1 MNEKER
7 YTGAWATPDLIGRRA
22 ILEQIDTALSDASG
36 PSIIALYGPGGI
48 GKTRILNDTLKRSRP
63 GVRLAQQAVDLYD
76 IQYHSS
82 LALAGAI
89 YASLGVADGDPFR
102 AFEEKR
108 ERQSRAQTSGDV
120 RQIAEATQ
128 NALKAF
134 IDDLNRFSQSQ
145 HVVLA
150 LDTVERIAYGATGQR
165 PPFQIAAAW
174 QWLVETVPDW
184 GNVTVLVAGRNQI
197 RHLFPDLEQHP
208 AIRLT
213 TIEVGPFTL
222 EETNDYLDAVARAAE
237 QAGEQAVADTL
248 RSLTPQRREQ
258 AYRYSGGAPIMLALL
273 ADYISIAGFGQ
284 LPGILDIETDP
295 VRARDEL
302 ERQIVERMM
311 GAEGIRDTLPML
323 GRAPKGVD
331 DELLAHLL
339 DIPVDEARRRLEAI
353 RRLSFIKVR
362 GSRYFLHDEMYD
374 ILARQIYSAPDDA
387 PEAERVNKAIIEW
400 YQVRVDGHHKQLDTL
415 YAPIEQERLFV
426 EVTPR
431 IDHVRIAGV
440 QQEIQRLLIERMYYT
455 LRLDPLDGF
464 REYVRLS
471 FYAILTGNTML
482 DIQSQAELLVF
493 LDERDPSGQQSF
505 IDGLERDVVLGVA
518 TIRPVVRLYAENDY
532 ARTIQRAQ
540 RLRQEEPHMLQTAGG
555 STEAALNIWEA
566 LARIGRASEEEQD
579 LERADHL
586 LDTAKRIL
594 RAIDESP
601 DVSKAQRWRTRSLLA
616 LAHHAC
622 GFGLRVRGQVRP
634 AIEEYRRAAARWRQ
648 VDIPICLAWT
658 LNNLGFVESEK
669 GSFADGQR
677 LVEESLAIRKEL
689 GARALIGLSYATLS
703 LVLVYAG
710 NYTHAKE
717 NAERALR
724 LFRAVEYRLGQGLA
738 LRNLAEVLRR
748 SVRRDDDPAERVKIL
763 REAHDCAYAAY
774 ELFESIDDRPR
785 QIESLIEVGN
795 ALRDLIGIKRDHPN
809 LQLPWPLENDLNKLL
824 QQSVQALERAT
835 DLARQTNNVFRQ
847 VDAWINIAYAGFN
860 GERPDI
866 IERGLVK
873 ARTAIPD
880 HYLITRHRI
889 PDSRD
894 QSIQNPQVFNQLA
907 RIHMLIGYRLFAHY
921 QRLNRSA
928 GNVKDVAQ
936 EYARIATL
944 FVDETPTDFQ
954 AVDDCLRYAIRH
966 YALAFECDRV
976 FIGSD
981 PYTLSDPGG
990 LRGQDRVYNRLKDL
1004 SAEELDIV
1012 AEAVRT
1018 FERDYP
1024 VGRSAMRD
1032 LLERRALLI
1041 E

>member
-1 MNEKER
+1 MNEEER

-22 ILEQIDTALSDASG
+22 ILDQIDTALSDASG

-48 GKTRILNDTLKRSRP
+48 GKTRILNDTLRRSRG
-63 GVRLAQQAVDLYD
+63 GVFLAQQAVDLYD
-76 IQYHSS
+76 MRYHSS
-82 LALAGAI
+82 LALASAI
-89 YASLGVADGDPFR
+89 YASLGVADGSPFR

-108 ERQSRAQTSGDV
+108 EQQYRAQTSGDV
-120 RQIAEATQ
+120 RQIAVATQ
-128 NALKAF
+128 DALQAF
-134 IDDLNRFSQSQ
+134 IDDVNRLSQSQ

-150 LDTVERIAYGATGQR
+150 LDTLERIAYGATEQR
-165 PPFQIAAAW
+165 LPFQVAAAW

-197 RHLFPDLEQHP
+197 RHLFPDLERRP

-222 EETNDYLDAVARAAE
+222 EETDGYLDAVARAAE

-258 AYRYSGGAPIMLALL
+258 VYCYSGGAPIMLALL

-295 VRARDEL
+295 ARAREEL

-362 GSRYFLHDEMYD
+362 GSRYFLHDEMYA
-374 ILARQIYSAPDDA
+374 ILERQIYSAPDDA

-555 STEAALNIWEA
+555 STEAALKIWEA

-622 GFGLRVRGQVRP
+622 GFGLRVRGQIRP

-795 ALRDLIGIKRDHPN
+795 ALRDLIGIKHDHPS
-809 LQLPWPLENDLNKLL
+809 LLKEDLDTLM
-824 QQSVQALERAT
+824 QQSVQAQERAA

-847 VDAWINIAYAGFN
+847 VDVCVNIAYAGFN
-860 GERPDI
+860 GERLDI
-866 IERGLVK
+866 IEKGLVA
-873 ARTAIPD
+873 AREAIPAD
-880 HYLITRHRI
+880 YLITRRGL
-889 PDSRD
+889 PDLHNPN
-894 QSIQNPQVFNQLA
+894 IQNRQLFTQLA
-907 RIHMLIGYRLFAHY
+907 RIHMLIGSRLFTHY
-921 QRLNRSA
+921 HRLVQSA

-936 EYARIATL
+936 EYARIAAS
-944 FVDETPTDFQ
+944 FVDEISADFQ
-954 AVDDCLRYAIRH
+954 SVNDCLRYAVHH
-966 YALAFECDRV
+966 YALAFEYDRLY
-976 FIGSD
+976 S
-981 PYTLSDPGG
+981 LSDPGG
-990 LRGQDRVYNRLKDL
+990 LRAKNTVYNWLKDL

-1012 AEAVRT
+1012 AQTVHAI
-1018 FERDYP
+1018 ERDYP

-1032 LLERRALLI
+1032 LLESRALLI

>member
-48 GKTRILNDTLKRSRP
+48 GKTRILNDTLRRSRP

-145 HVVLA
+145 HVVIA
-150 LDTVERIAYGATGQR
+150 LDTLERIAYGATEQR
-165 PPFQIAAAW
+165 PPFQVAASW
-174 QWLVETVPDW
+174 QWLVETLPDW

-197 RHLFPDLEQHP
+197 RHLFPNLKQRP

-213 TIEVGPFTL
+213 PIEVGPFTQA
-222 EETNDYLDAVARAAE
+222 ETNDYLDAVARAAE

-362 GSRYFLHDEMYD
+362 GSRSFLHDEMYA

-387 PEAERVNKAIIEW
+387 PEAERVNTAIIEW
-400 YQVRVDGHHKQLDTL
+400 YQVQIDDHHKQLDAL
-415 YAPIEQERLFV
+415 YAPIEQERRFV
-426 EVTPR
+426 QVTPQL
-431 IDHVRIAGV
+431 DHARIASV
-440 QQEIQRLLIERMYYT
+440 QQEIQRLLVERMYYA
-455 LRLDPLDGF
+455 LRLNPLDGF

-471 FYAILTGNTML
+471 FYTTFTGNTML

-493 LDERDPSGQQSF
+493 LDERDPSGRLTF
-505 IDGLERDVVLGVA
+505 IDGLEREVALGVA
-518 TIRPVVRLYAENDY
+518 ALRPVVRRYAENDY
-532 ARTIQRAQ
+532 AGVIQRAQ
-540 RLRQEEPHMLQTAGG
+540 RLRQEEPHTLQTAGG

-566 LARIGRASEEEQD
+566 LARIGRAGKEEQD
-579 LERADHL
+579 LERADSL
-586 LDTAKRIL
+586 LGTAERIL
-594 RAIDESP
+594 KAIDESP
-601 DVSKAQRWRTRSLLA
+601 DVSEARRWRARTLLA
-616 LAHHAC
+616 LAYHAR
-622 GFGLRVRGQVRP
+622 GFGLRARGQIRP
-634 AIEEYRRAAARWRQ
+634 AIEAYRRAAARWRQ

-658 LNNLGFVESEK
+658 LNNLGFVESEE
-669 GSFADGQR
+669 GSFADGQA
-677 LVEESLAIRKEL
+677 LVEESLAIRRKL
-689 GARALIGLSYATLS
+689 GARALIGVSYATLS

-710 NYTHAKE
+710 DYALAQV

-724 LFRAVEYRLGQGLA
+724 LFQAVEYRLGQGLA
-738 LRNLAEVLRR
+738 LRNLAEALRR
-748 SVRRDDDPAERVKIL
+748 SVRRGDDPAERVKIL
-763 REAHDCAYAAY
+763 REARDYAHAAC
-774 ELFESIDDRPR
+774 ELFAEMGDRLR
-785 QIESLIEVGN
+785 QIESLIEKGS
-795 ALRDLIGIKRDHPN
+795 ALRDLIGIKRDHPS
-809 LQLPWPLENDLNKLL
+809 LLEDDLDTLL
-824 QQSVQALERAT
+824 QQSVQALEHAA
-835 DLARQTNNVFRQ
+835 DLARQTNNVFLQ
-847 VDAWINIAYAGFN
+847 VNACVNIAYAGFN

-866 IERGLVK
+866 IERGLVE

-907 RIHMLIGYRLFAHY
+907 RIHMLIGHRLFAHY
-921 QRLNRSA
+921 QRRNRSA

-936 EYARIATL
+936 EYARIAAL

-966 YALAFECDRV
+966 YALAFEYDRM

-981 PYTLSDPGG
+981 PLYTLSNPGG
-990 LRGQDRVYNRLKDL
+990 LRGQNSVYNQLKDL
-1004 SAEELDIV
+1004 SAEELSIV
-1012 AEAVRT
+1012 VEAVRT
-1018 FERDYP
+1018 FEHDYP

>member
-1 MNEKER
+1 MNEGGR
-7 YTGAWATPDLIGRRA
+7 YTGAWATPDLIGRRV
-22 ILEQIDTALSDASG
+22 ILDQIDTALSDASG
-36 PSIIALYGPGGI
+36 PSVIALYGSKHI
-48 GKTRILNDTLKRSRP
+48 GKTYILNDTLKRSRP

-102 AFEEKR
+102 TFEEKR

-174 QWLVETVPDW
+174 QWLVETVPNW

-387 PEAERVNKAIIEW
+387 PEAERVNTAIIEW

-518 TIRPVVRLYAENDY
+518 TIRPVVRLYAEDDY

-540 RLRQEEPHMLQTAGG
+540 RLRQEEPHTLQTAGG
-555 STEAALNIWEA
+555 TTEAALNIWEA
-566 LARIGRASEEEQD
+566 LARIGRAKKEEQD
-579 LERADHL
+579 LERAENL
-586 LDTAKRIL
+586 LDAAEQIL
-594 RAIDESP
+594 SAIVRDESP
-601 DVSKAQRWRTRSLLA
+601 VVSEARRWRARSLLA
-616 LAHHAC
+616 LAHHAR

-634 AIEEYRRAAARWRQ
+634 AIDAYRRAAVLWRR
-648 VDIPICLAWT
+648 VDVPICLAWT
-658 LNNLGFVESEK
+658 LNNLGFVESEE
-669 GSFADGQR
+669 GNFAAGQA
-677 LVEESLAIRKEL
+677 LVEESLAIRRKL
-689 GARALIGLSYATLS
+689 GARALIGLSYSTLARVLTLAGDYRSAATS
-703 LVLVYAG
+703 
-710 NYTHAKE
+710 
-717 NAERALR
+717 AERALR
-724 LFRAVEYRLGQGLA
+724 LFQAVEYRLGQGLA
-738 LRNLAEVLRR
+738 LRNLAEALRR
-748 SVRRDDDPAERVKIL
+748 SVTRDDDPAERVQIL
-763 REAHDCAYAAY
+763 REARDYAHAAY
-774 ELFESIDDRPR
+774 ERFAAMGDRLR
-785 QIESLIEVGN
+785 QIESLIEEGC
-795 ALRDLIGIKRDHPN
+795 ALRDLIGIKHDHPS
-809 LQLPWPLENDLNKLL
+809 LLKEDLDTLM
-824 QQSVQALERAT
+824 QQSVQAQERAA

-847 VDAWINIAYAGFN
+847 VDACVNIAYAGFN
-860 GERPDI
+860 GERLDI
-866 IERGLVK
+866 IEKGLVA
-873 ARTAIPD
+873 AREAIPAD
-880 HYLITRHRI
+880 YLITRRGL
-889 PDSRD
+889 PDLHNPN
-894 QSIQNPQVFNQLA
+894 IQNRQLFTQLA
-907 RIHMLIGYRLFAHY
+907 RIHMLIGSRLFKHY
-921 QRLNRSA
+921 HRLVQSA

-936 EYARIATL
+936 EYARIAAS
-944 FVDETPTDFQ
+944 FVDEISADFQ
-954 AVDDCLRYAIRH
+954 SVNDCLRYAVHH
-966 YALAFECDRV
+966 YALAFEYDRLY
-976 FIGSD
+976 S
-981 PYTLSDPGG
+981 LSDPGG
-990 LRGQDRVYNRLKDL
+990 LRAKNTVYNWLKDL

-1012 AEAVRT
+1012 AQTVHAI
-1018 FERDYP
+1018 ERDYP

-1032 LLERRALLI
+1032 LLESRALLI

>member
-1 MNEKER
+1 MNEEER

-22 ILEQIDTALSDASG
+22 ILDQIDTALSDASG

-48 GKTRILNDTLKRSRP
+48 GKTRILNDTLRRSRG
-63 GVRLAQQAVDLYD
+63 GVFLAQQAVDLYD
-76 IQYHSS
+76 MRYHSS

-222 EETNDYLDAVARAAE
+222 EETNDYLDAVARAAK

-258 AYRYSGGAPIMLALL
+258 VYRYSGGAPIMLALL

-295 VRARDEL
+295 ARAREEL

-353 RRLSFIKVR
+353 KRLSFIKVR
-362 GSRYFLHDEMYD
+362 GSRYFLHDEMYT
-374 ILARQIYSAPDDA
+374 ILTRQIYSAPDDA
-387 PEAERVNKAIIEW
+387 PEAERVNTAIIEW
-400 YQVRVDGHHKQLDTL
+400 YQGQIDEHHKQLDTL
-415 YAPIEQERLFV
+415 YAPIEQERRFV
-426 EVTPR
+426 QVTPQL
-431 IDHVRIAGV
+431 DHARIASV
-440 QQEIQRLLIERMYYT
+440 QQEIQRLLVERMYYT

-471 FYAILTGNTML
+471 FYTTFTGNTML
-482 DIQSQAELLVF
+482 DIQIQAELLVF
-493 LDERDPSGQQSF
+493 LDERDPSGQQPF
-505 IDGLERDVVLGVA
+505 IDGLEREVVLGVA
-518 TIRPVVRLYAENDY
+518 ALRTVVRRYAENDY
-532 ARTIQRAQ
+532 AGVIQHAQ
-540 RLRQEEPHMLQTAGG
+540 RLRQEEAHTLQTAGG

-566 LARIGRASEEEQD
+566 LARIGRASKEEQD
-579 LERADHL
+579 LERADSL
-586 LDTAKRIL
+586 LGTAERIL
-594 RAIDESP
+594 KAIDESP
-601 DVSKAQRWRTRSLLA
+601 DVSEARRWRARTLLA
-616 LAHHAC
+616 LASHAR
-622 GFGLRVRGQVRP
+622 GFGLRARGQIRP
-634 AIEEYRRAAARWRQ
+634 AIDAYRRAAVLWRR
-648 VDIPICLAWT
+648 VDVPICLAWT
-658 LNNLGFVESEK
+658 LNNLGFVESEE
-669 GSFADGQR
+669 GNFAAGQA
-677 LVEESLAIRKEL
+677 LVEESLAIRRKL
-689 GARALIGLSYATLS
+689 GARALIGLSYSTLARVLTLAGDYRSAATS
-703 LVLVYAG
+703 
-710 NYTHAKE
+710 
-717 NAERALR
+717 AERALR
-724 LFRAVEYRLGQGLA
+724 LFQAVEYRLGQGLA
-738 LRNLAEVLRR
+738 LRNLAEALRR
-748 SVRRDDDPAERVKIL
+748 SVTRDDDPAKRVQIL
-763 REAHDCAYAAY
+763 YEAYACAHAAY
-774 ELFESIDDRPR
+774 ERFAAMGDRLR
-785 QIESLIEVGN
+785 QIESLIEEGC
-795 ALRDLIGIKRDHPN
+795 ALRDLIGIKHDHPS
-809 LQLPWPLENDLNKLL
+809 LLKEDLDTLM
-824 QQSVQALERAT
+824 QQSVQAQERAA

-847 VDAWINIAYAGFN
+847 VDACVNIAYAGFN
-860 GERPDI
+860 GERLDI
-866 IERGLVK
+866 IEKGLVA
-873 ARTAIPD
+873 AREAIPD

-921 QRLNRSA
+921 QRRNRSA

-936 EYARIATL
+936 EYARIAAS
-944 FVDETPTDFQ
+944 FVDEISADFQ
-954 AVDDCLRYAIRH
+954 SVNDCLRYAVHH
-966 YALAFECDRV
+966 YALAFEYDRLY
-976 FIGSD
+976 S
-981 PYTLSDPGG
+981 LSDPGG
-990 LRGQDRVYNRLKDL
+990 LRAKNTVYNWLKDL

-1012 AEAVRT
+1012 AQTVHAI
-1018 FERDYP
+1018 ERDYP

-1032 LLERRALLI
+1032 LLESRALLI

>member
-1 MNEKER
+1 MNEEER

-22 ILEQIDTALSDASG
+22 ILDQIDTALSDASG

-48 GKTRILNDTLKRSRP
+48 GKTRILNDTLRRSRG
-63 GVRLAQQAVDLYD
+63 GVFLAQQAVDLYD
-76 IQYHSS
+76 MRYHSS
-82 LALAGAI
+82 LALASAI
-89 YASLGVADGDPFR
+89 YASLGVADGSPFR
-102 AFEEKR
+102 TFEEKR
-108 ERQSRAQTSGDV
+108 EQQYRAQTSGDV
-120 RQIAEATQ
+120 RQIAVATQ
-128 NALKAF
+128 DALQAF
-134 IDDLNRFSQSQ
+134 IDDVNRLSQSQ

-150 LDTVERIAYGATGQR
+150 LDTLERIAYGATEQR
-165 PPFQIAAAW
+165 LPFQVAAAW

-258 AYRYSGGAPIMLALL
+258 VYRYSGGAPIMLALL

-362 GSRYFLHDEMYD
+362 GGRSFLHDEMYA

-387 PEAERVNKAIIEW
+387 PEAERVNTAIIEW
-400 YQVRVDGHHKQLDTL
+400 YQVQIDDHHKQLDAL
-415 YAPIEQERLFV
+415 YAPIEQERRFV
-426 EVTPR
+426 QVTPQL
-431 IDHVRIAGV
+431 DHARIASV
-440 QQEIQRLLIERMYYT
+440 QQEIQRLLVERMYYT

-471 FYAILTGNTML
+471 FYTTFTGNTML
-482 DIQSQAELLVF
+482 DIQIQAELLVF

-505 IDGLERDVVLGVA
+505 IDGLEREVVLGVV

-532 ARTIQRAQ
+532 AGVIQHAQ
-540 RLRQEEPHMLQTAGG
+540 RLRQEEPQTLQTAGG

-566 LARIGRASEEEQD
+566 LARLGRASKEEQD
-579 LERADHL
+579 LERADRL
-586 LDTAKRIL
+586 LNAAEQIL
-594 RAIDESP
+594 IPIMYDKSEAR
-601 DVSKAQRWRTRSLLA
+601 RWRARSLLA
-616 LAHHAC
+616 LAHHAR

-634 AIEEYRRAAARWRQ
+634 AIDAYRRAAVLWRR
-648 VDIPICLAWT
+648 VDVPICLAWT
-658 LNNLGFVESEK
+658 LNNLGFVESEE
-669 GSFADGQR
+669 GNFAAGQA
-677 LVEESLAIRKEL
+677 LVEESLAIRRKL
-689 GARALIGLSYATLS
+689 GARALIGLSYSTLARILILAGDYRSAATS
-703 LVLVYAG
+703 
-710 NYTHAKE
+710 
-717 NAERALR
+717 AERALR
-724 LFRAVEYRLGQGLA
+724 LFQAVEYRLGQGLA
-738 LRNLAEVLRR
+738 LRNLAEALRR
-748 SVRRDDDPAERVKIL
+748 SVTRDDDPAKRVQIL
-763 REAHDCAYAAY
+763 YEAYACAHAAY
-774 ELFESIDDRPR
+774 ERFAAMGDRLR
-785 QIESLIEVGN
+785 QIESLIEEGC
-795 ALRDLIGIKRDHPN
+795 ALRDLIGIKHDHPS
-809 LQLPWPLENDLNKLL
+809 LLKEDLDTLM
-824 QQSVQALERAT
+824 QQSVQAQERAA

-847 VDAWINIAYAGFN
+847 VDACVNIAYAGFN
-860 GERPDI
+860 GERLDI
-866 IERGLVK
+866 IEKGLVA
-873 ARTAIPD
+873 AREAIPAD
-880 HYLITRHRI
+880 YLITRRGL
-889 PDSRD
+889 PDLHNPN
-894 QSIQNPQVFNQLA
+894 IQNRQLFTQLA
-907 RIHMLIGYRLFAHY
+907 RIHMLIGSRLFTHY
-921 QRLNRSA
+921 HRLVQSA

-936 EYARIATL
+936 EYARIAAS
-944 FVDETPTDFQ
+944 FVDEISADFQ
-954 AVDDCLRYAIRH
+954 SVNDCLRYAVHH
-966 YALAFECDRV
+966 YALAFEYDRLY
-976 FIGSD
+976 S
-981 PYTLSDPGG
+981 LSDPGG
-990 LRGQDRVYNRLKDL
+990 LRAKNTVYNWLKDL

-1012 AEAVRT
+1012 AQTVHAI
-1018 FERDYP
+1018 ERDYP

-1032 LLERRALLI
+1032 LLESRALLI

>member
-1 MNEKER
+1 MNEEER

-22 ILEQIDTALSDASG
+22 ILDQIDTALSDASG

-48 GKTRILNDTLKRSRP
+48 GKTRILNDTLRRSRG
-63 GVRLAQQAVDLYD
+63 GVFLAQQAVDLYD
-76 IQYHSS
+76 MRYHSS

-102 AFEEKR
+102 TFEEKR

-353 RRLSFIKVR
+353 KRLSFIKVR
-362 GSRYFLHDEMYD
+362 GSRYFLHDEMYT
-374 ILARQIYSAPDDA
+374 ILTRQIYSAPDDA
-387 PEAERVNKAIIEW
+387 PEAERVNTAIIEW
-400 YQVRVDGHHKQLDTL
+400 YQGQIDEHHKQLDTL
-415 YAPIEQERLFV
+415 YAPIEQERRFV
-426 EVTPR
+426 QVTPQL
-431 IDHVRIAGV
+431 DHARIAGV
-440 QQEIQRLLIERMYYT
+440 QQEIQRLLVERMYYT

-532 ARTIQRAQ
+532 AGTIQRAQ

-566 LARIGRASEEEQD
+566 LARLGRASKEEQD
-579 LERADHL
+579 LERADRL
-586 LDTAKRIL
+586 LNAAEQIL
-594 RAIDESP
+594 IPIMYDKSEAR
-601 DVSKAQRWRTRSLLA
+601 RWRARSLLA
-616 LAHHAC
+616 LAHHAR

-634 AIEEYRRAAARWRQ
+634 AIDAYRRAAVLWRR
-648 VDIPICLAWT
+648 VDVPICLAWT
-658 LNNLGFVESEK
+658 LNNLGFVESEE
-669 GSFADGQR
+669 GNFAAGQA
-677 LVEESLAIRKEL
+677 LVEESLAIRRKL
-689 GARALIGLSYATLS
+689 GARALIGLSYSTLARVLTLAGDYRSAATS
-703 LVLVYAG
+703 
-710 NYTHAKE
+710 
-717 NAERALR
+717 AERALR
-724 LFRAVEYRLGQGLA
+724 LFQAVEYRLGQGLA
-738 LRNLAEVLRR
+738 LRNLAEALRR
-748 SVRRDDDPAERVKIL
+748 SVTRDDDPAKRVQIL
-763 REAHDCAYAAY
+763 YEAYACAHAAY
-774 ELFESIDDRPR
+774 ERFAAMGDRLR
-785 QIESLIEVGN
+785 QIESLIEEGC
-795 ALRDLIGIKRDHPN
+795 ALRDLIGIKHDHPS
-809 LQLPWPLENDLNKLL
+809 LLKEDLDTLM
-824 QQSVQALERAT
+824 QQSVQAQERAA

-847 VDAWINIAYAGFN
+847 VDACVNIAYAGFN
-860 GERPDI
+860 GERLDI
-866 IERGLVK
+866 IEKGLVA
-873 ARTAIPD
+873 AREAIPAD
-880 HYLITRHRI
+880 YLITRRGL
-889 PDSRD
+889 PDLHNPN
-894 QSIQNPQVFNQLA
+894 IQNRQLFTQLA
-907 RIHMLIGYRLFAHY
+907 RIHMLIGSRLFKHY
-921 QRLNRSA
+921 HRLVQSA

-936 EYARIATL
+936 EYARIAAS
-944 FVDETPTDFQ
+944 FVDEISADFQ
-954 AVDDCLRYAIRH
+954 SVNDCLRYAVHH
-966 YALAFECDRV
+966 YALAFEYDRLY
-976 FIGSD
+976 S
-981 PYTLSDPGG
+981 LSDPGG
-990 LRGQDRVYNRLKDL
+990 LRAKNTVYNWLKDL

-1012 AEAVRT
+1012 AQTVHAI
-1018 FERDYP
+1018 ERDYP

-1032 LLERRALLI
+1032 LLESRALLI

>member
-1 MNEKER
+1 MNEEER

-22 ILEQIDTALSDASG
+22 ILDQIDTALSDASG

-48 GKTRILNDTLKRSRP
+48 GKTRILNDTLKRSKS
-63 GVRLAQQAVDLYD
+63 GILLAQQAVDLYD
-76 IQYHSS
+76 MRYHSS
-82 LALAGAI
+82 LALASAI
-89 YASLGVADGDPFR
+89 YASLGVADGSPFR
-102 AFEEKR
+102 TFEEKR
-108 ERQSRAQTSGDV
+108 EQQYRAQTSGDV
-120 RQIAEATQ
+120 RQIAVATQ
-128 NALKAF
+128 DALQAF
-134 IDDLNRFSQSQ
+134 IDDVNRLSQSQ

-150 LDTVERIAYGATGQR
+150 LDTLERIAYGATEQR
-165 PPFQIAAAW
+165 LPFQVAAAW

-197 RHLFPDLEQHP
+197 RHLFPDLERRP

-222 EETNDYLDAVARAAE
+222 EETDDYLDAVARAAK

-258 AYRYSGGAPIMLALL
+258 VYRYSGGAPIMLALL

-295 VRARDEL
+295 ARAREDL

-353 RRLSFIKVR
+353 KRLSFIKVR
-362 GSRYFLHDEMYD
+362 GSRYFLHDEMYT
-374 ILARQIYSAPDDA
+374 ILTRQIYSAPDDA
-387 PEAERVNKAIIEW
+387 PEAERVNTAIIEW
-400 YQVRVDGHHKQLDTL
+400 YQGQIDEHHKQLDTL
-415 YAPIEQERLFV
+415 YAPIEQERRFV
-426 EVTPR
+426 QVTPQL
-431 IDHVRIAGV
+431 DHARIASV
-440 QQEIQRLLIERMYYT
+440 QQEIQRLLVERMYYT

-471 FYAILTGNTML
+471 FYTTFTGNTML
-482 DIQSQAELLVF
+482 DIQIQAELLVF

-518 TIRPVVRLYAENDY
+518 TIRPVVRLYGENDY
-532 ARTIQRAQ
+532 AGAIQCAQ
-540 RLRQEEPHMLQTAGG
+540 RLRQEEPHTLQTAGG

-566 LARIGRASEEEQD
+566 LARLGRASKEDQD
-579 LERADHL
+579 LERADCL
-586 LDTAKRIL
+586 LDTAEQIL
-594 RAIDESP
+594 SP
-601 DVSKAQRWRTRSLLA
+601 IISDKSEVRRWHARNLLA
-616 LAHHAC
+616 LAHHAR

-634 AIEEYRRAAARWRQ
+634 AIDAYRRAAARWRQ
-648 VDIPICLAWT
+648 VDVPICLAWT
-658 LNNLGFVESEK
+658 LNNLGFVESEE

-677 LVEESLAIRKEL
+677 LVEESLAIRKKL
-689 GARALIGLSYATLS
+689 GAPALIGLSYATLS

-710 NYTHAKE
+710 NYTLAQV

-724 LFRAVEYRLGQGLA
+724 LFQAVEYRLGQGLA

-936 EYARIATL
+936 EYARIAAL

-990 LRGQDRVYNRLKDL
+990 LRGQNSVYNRLRDL